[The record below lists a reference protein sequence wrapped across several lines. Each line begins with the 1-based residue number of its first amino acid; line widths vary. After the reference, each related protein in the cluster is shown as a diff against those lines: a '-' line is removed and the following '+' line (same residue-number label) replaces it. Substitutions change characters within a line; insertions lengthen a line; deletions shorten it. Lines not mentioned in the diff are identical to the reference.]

1 MYFLNATFS
10 MFECNQMKITWGE
23 NSIVQNTGTSIQKN
37 RNASLSLSLNLYF
50 NEIMIYRIKIFFI
63 YDSILFRHTYHL
75 LNFNLID
82 VDLFDTQIA
91 HPIYEVE
98 EKK

>member
-1 MYFLNATFS
+1 
-10 MFECNQMKITWGE
+10 MKSWFIGKKF
-23 NSIVQNTGTSIQKN
+23 I
-37 RNASLSLSLNLYF
+37 
-50 NEIMIYRIKIFFI
+50 I
-63 YDSILFRHTYHL
+63 YDSVLFRHTYHL

-82 VDLFDTQIA
+82 VDLFDTQIT

>member
-1 MYFLNATFS
+1 
-10 MFECNQMKITWGE
+10 MKSWFIG
-23 NSIVQNTGTSIQKN
+23 K
-37 RNASLSLSLNLYF
+37 
-50 NEIMIYRIKIFFI
+50 KIII
-63 YDSILFRHTYHL
+63 YDSVLFRYTYHL

-82 VDLFDTQIA
+82 EDLFDTQIA

>member
-1 MYFLNATFS
+1 
-10 MFECNQMKITWGE
+10 
-23 NSIVQNTGTSIQKN
+23 
-37 RNASLSLSLNLYF
+37 
-50 NEIMIYRIKIFFI
+50 MIYRIKIFFI